1 MNMDVTGPPSVD
13 WRVMNPH
20 LLTLALTTPLEQL
33 LELPNAVRIAAC
45 AREDLQSFSTEQLQQ
60 MLADMNAAITD
71 AVTLAQIKHGS
82 ELVSRSEQRD
92 LDWFIEVT
100 NQAEWLRLRSATAKD
115 RDYFRVL
122 ALYKLGVVIE
132 ATSDTPAGIIIRPA
146 VDALMEALES
156 LLLADLLPESPSTA
170 QIIEEAWKAGLT
182 PEPIAADEVRKA
194 QSHAGRQA
202 ADARHASNRAAKQKA
217 LELFAKNTYRTK
229 EEAYRII
236 GAQVCKAPGTIK
248 NWIAGIKKNTPP
260 E

>member
-1 MNMDVTGPPSVD
+1 
-13 WRVMNPH
+13 MNPH
-20 LLTLALTTPLEQL
+20 LLTLALTTPLAQL

-45 AREDLQSFSTEQLQQ
+45 AREDLQRFNAEQLQR
-60 MLADMNAAITD
+60 MLADMDAAITD
-71 AVTLAQIKHGS
+71 AVALAQIRHGS

-92 LDWFIEVT
+92 LDWFIDIT
-100 NQAEWLRLRSATAKD
+100 NQVEWPRLRSAMATD

-132 ATSDTPAGIIIRPA
+132 ATSDIQLGIIIRPA

-156 LLLADLLPESPSTA
+156 LVLADLLPESPATE
-170 QIIEEAWKAGLT
+170 QLIEESWKGGLT

-194 QSHAGRQA
+194 QSQAGRQA
-202 ADARHASNRAAKQKA
+202 ANARHASNRAAKQKA
-217 LELFAKNTYRTK
+217 LELFATNTYRTK
-229 EEAYRII
+229 EEACRII

-248 NWIAGIKKNTPP
+248 NWIAGIQRSMPP

>member
-1 MNMDVTGPPSVD
+1 MDGTGLPSVD

-20 LLTLALTTPLEQL
+20 QLTLALTAPLEQL

-45 AREDLQSFSTEQLQQ
+45 AREDLQSFSTGQLQQ

-71 AVTLAQIKHGS
+71 TVTLAQIKHGS

-132 ATSDTPAGIIIRPA
+132 ATSDTPGGDHHQAGGRCADGSTGI
-146 VDALMEALES
+146 
-156 LLLADLLPESPSTA
+156 LA
-170 QIIEEAWKAGLT
+170 
-182 PEPIAADEVRKA
+182 
-194 QSHAGRQA
+194 AGRSVA
-202 ADARHASNRAAKQKA
+202 
-217 LELFAKNTYRTK
+217 
-229 EEAYRII
+229 
-236 GAQVCKAPGTIK
+236 
-248 NWIAGIKKNTPP
+248 
-260 E
+260 